1 MEKETYRVRI
11 SKDYL
16 VFSAAHF
23 ITFGGSTC
31 EQLHGHNYRVA
42 AEVQGP
48 LDADLL
54 VVDFIWLRDALGR
67 ILEELDHRVLL
78 ATENPTLD
86 VAVGGR
92 EVEVT
97 FADRRWVFPKTDCVL
112 LPVGNATAEM
122 LARHIGRRL
131 IGELES
137 QTGSRPE
144 LLRIEIDECHGQS
157 AVCELRGG

>member
-86 VAVGGR
+86 VAVGDR

-157 AVCELRGG
+157 AVCELRG

>member
-1 MEKETYRVRI
+1 MQKETYRVRI

-23 ITFGGSTC
+23 ITFGKSTC

-48 LDADLL
+48 LDTDLL

-67 ILEELDHRVLL
+67 ILEELDHHVLL
-78 ATENPTLD
+78 ATENPALD
-86 VAVGGR
+86 VAVGDR

-112 LPVGNATAEM
+112 LPVANATAEM

-137 QTGSRPE
+137 QTGSRPA
-144 LLRIEIDECHGQS
+144 LLRIEVDECHGQS
-157 AVCELRGG
+157 AVCELRG